1 MIKEGLD
8 LLPEQIW
15 SSLQK
20 VKADGKFYC
29 KIAAETK
36 KRKKKINGEILMK
49 IKIQMEWDNV
59 QITCEKY
66 ISKYDLRDISVPW
79 LHI

>member
-1 MIKEGLD
+1 MIKLT
-8 LLPEQIW
+8 
-15 SSLQK
+15 K

-36 KRKKKINGEILMK
+36 KEKNGGVVLMK
-49 IKIQMEWDNV
+49 IKFRWNEIMCKSFD
-59 QITCEKY
+59 EKY

>member
-1 MIKEGLD
+1 MG
-8 LLPEQIW
+8 
-15 SSLQK
+15 SSIAKLLQK
-20 VKADGKFYC
+20 Q
-29 KIAAETK
+29 K
-36 KRKKKINGEILMK
+36 KGKKKINGEILMK